1 THSGPEAYSN
11 GITTNALTDSG
22 LTPGN
27 CVQASGGGLLITIVG
42 ACGTSSGTLTAT
54 GAPASGQGTFWSGGT
69 SVTGSPNWLYSATT
83 GHTLIQGANGNETV
97 FASRFT
103 DTSPT
108 GNFLH
113 FQNAAKNADLWLID
127 VSGTLQAGILPY
139 ARLSSFPA
147 GCGANLFVTAIGSSL
162 TCAQPAFS
170 NLSGTA
176 SDTQLANAYSG
187 VGSCS
192 ANNWITAL
200 SRNASPSCAQ
210 PAFSNLSGLIAIGQT
225 VLTTRGDI
233 LTVNSTPAMARL
245 GLGSSNLYPKSNGS
259 DLVYSNLAAGG
270 VGSCSSNNWVNALNA
285 DAAPTCAQPAFSN
298 LSGQATTGQITP
310 GSNGQR
316 LTPA

>member
-1 THSGPEAYSN
+1 
-11 GITTNALTDSG
+11 
-22 LTPGN
+22 
-27 CVQASGGGLLITIVG
+27 
-42 ACGTSSGTLTAT
+42 
-54 GAPASGQGTFWSGGT
+54 
-69 SVTGSPNWLYSATT
+69 
-83 GHTLIQGANGNETV
+83 
-97 FASRFT
+97 
-103 DTSPT
+103 
-108 GNFLH
+108 
-113 FQNAAKNADLWLID
+113 AKNADLWLID

-162 TCAQPAFS
+162 TCTQPAFS

-298 LSGQATTGQITP
+298 LSGQATTGQITA
-310 GSNGQR
+310 GSNGQC
-316 LTPA
+316 LTTASSAATWGACNSGGTTLLANGTASLGTSAIGSGACASAVTVSASGVATTDNIMADFNADPTGVTGYAPSASG